1 MTFHFCT
8 CFDSNYL
15 IYGYTLYRSLKTT
28 GIEFK
33 LYVACLDDTVFQ
45 NLQTLRHPEIIP
57 IPLSDIEV
65 GDPEFSA
72 CKENRSRVE
81 YIFTLSPVLPLYIL
95 RKFPEI
101 DILGYLDSDLY
112 FFSSPEPV
120 YRRLG
125 QASLL
130 IFEHDFAPASVDFA
144 RKVGFFNM
152 SFQLYR
158 NDETG
163 KRCLEKWRRQC
174 IEWCYDFYEN
184 GKYADQKY
192 LDAWPE
198 EFGAISLNAASG
210 AGVAPWNCF
219 KYQFIFT
226 NKPKIN
232 GTDLI
237 SYHYQGTKMLKY
249 GMITPC
255 EGIWLPYIP
264 SEFLDFFVRRYYIEL
279 CKSRDILKQ
288 NLEKTAIKTKFTFAR
303 VISSDNKKGFIKRRL
318 SAYIE
323 NILYIL
329 TGRLLFHGYTY
340 FALFRSFKDH
350 Q

>member
-1 MTFHFCT
+1 
-8 CFDSNYL
+8 
-15 IYGYTLYRSLKTT
+15 
-28 GIEFK
+28 
-33 LYVACLDDTVFQ
+33 
-45 NLQTLRHPEIIP
+45 
-57 IPLSDIEV
+57 
-65 GDPEFSA
+65 
-72 CKENRSRVE
+72 
-81 YIFTLSPVLPLYIL
+81 
-95 RKFPEI
+95 
-101 DILGYLDSDLY
+101 
-112 FFSSPEPV
+112 
-120 YRRLG
+120 
-125 QASLL
+125 
-130 IFEHDFAPASVDFA
+130 
-144 RKVGFFNM
+144 M

-249 GMITPC
+249 GKESGYLTFP
-255 EGIWLPYIP
+255 
-264 SEFLDFFVRRYYIEL
+264 
-279 CKSRDILKQ
+279 Q
-288 NLEKTAIKTKFTFAR
+288 NFWT
-303 VISSDNKKGFIKRRL
+303 SL
-318 SAYIE
+318 SADITLNSPKAE
-323 NILYIL
+323 I
-329 TGRLLFHGYTY
+329 F
-340 FALFRSFKDH
+340 
-350 Q
+350 